1 MNFLV
6 QFTVLSFTPKR
17 MKSQVSADALKSGNE
32 VSEGIPQ
39 QTEMLGVQAQLDE
52 IRPLLE
58 AGLQE
63 GTTW

>member
-1 MNFLV
+1 
-6 QFTVLSFTPKR
+6 